1 MAVSPTISVVIP
13 TYNRRD
19 ALPVVLGPLL
29 AEPDAHE
36 VVVVVDG
43 STDGSA
49 QLLRELAE
57 RDPRLRPIVIENQGW
72 TVARMT
78 GVEAARGE
86 VVLMIDD
93 DVRLHSGTV
102 AGHARHHAAA
112 ERLLVVGAMP
122 VLSGPQRDRHDFAR
136 ALYARAY
143 QRHTS
148 RWRENPELVLP
159 TFWEGHLSIR
169 RGDLLALPEADPEL
183 ARGYHSDIDF
193 GLRCARAGLTGV
205 FDPELRAEHLIE
217 RTQDAYLRTAYR
229 SGAGRVRLH
238 RAHADLIGPL
248 PADFAV
254 AGLTWPERELVRRS
268 RTQRWPVGLTSAL
281 LRGLGYVRLYKLQRR
296 AAALWAAMERDR
308 GAREQQAE
316 PSRSS

>member
-1 MAVSPTISVVIP
+1 MTTSPTISVVIP

-29 AEPDAHE
+29 AEPDAFE

-49 QLLRELAE
+49 ELLGELAE

-78 GVEAARGE
+78 GVNAARAE
-86 VVLMIDD
+86 VLLVIDD
-93 DVRLHSGTV
+93 DVRLEPGTV
-102 AGHARHHAAA
+102 AGHARHHAAG
-112 ERLLVVGAMP
+112 EQLLVVGAMP

-136 ALYARAY
+136 ALYARTY
-143 QRHTS
+143 ERHT
-148 RWRENPELVLP
+148 RHWIADPESVLP

-169 RGDLLALPEADPEL
+169 RGDLLALPGADPEL
-183 ARGYHSDIDF
+183 ARGYHSDVDF
-193 GLRCARAGLTGV
+193 GLRCARAGLRGV
-205 FDPELRAEHLIE
+205 FDPRLRAEHLFE
-217 RTQDAYLRTAYR
+217 RSQAAYLRTAYR

-248 PADFAV
+248 PADFALV
-254 AGLTWPERELVRRS
+254 GLTWLERELVRRS
-268 RTQRWPVGLTSAL
+268 RTHGWPVALASAL
-281 LRGLGYVRLYKLQRR
+281 VRTLGAVRLYKLQRR

-308 GAREQQAE
+308 GARELLAAGA
-316 PSRSS
+316 